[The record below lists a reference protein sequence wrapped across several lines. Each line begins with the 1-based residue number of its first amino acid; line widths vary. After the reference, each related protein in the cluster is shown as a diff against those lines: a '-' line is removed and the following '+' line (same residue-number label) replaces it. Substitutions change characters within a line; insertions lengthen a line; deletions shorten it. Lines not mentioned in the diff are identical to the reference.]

1 MLEEGEGPPEGEE
14 GGPPI
19 GPDGEPLPPEG
30 EEGGPPVGP
39 DGEPLPPGEGGP
51 PLGPDGEPL
60 PPGEG
65 GPPLGPDGEPLPPGE
80 GGPPLGPDGEPLP
93 PGEVVQLVWS
103 SGPSPEQDAAARE
116 AFDQAIADG
125 LSEGSDGTLSCEAA
139 GLPVPPG
146 GWPRG
151 TECPVGLE
159 ILVQADR
166 WTFTE
171 QDAAARKLLK
181 PL

>member
-1 MLEEGEGPPEGEE
+1 MV
-14 GGPPI
+14 
-19 GPDGEPLPPEG
+19 PL
-30 EEGGPPVGP
+30 GP

-80 GGPPLGPDGEPLP
+80 GGPAGFGPGG
-93 PGEVVQLVWS
+93 PGGPG
-103 SGPSPEQDAAARE
+103 GPSPEQDAAARE

-125 LSEGSDGTLSCEAA
+125 LSEEEAMAAAAEAA
-139 GLPVPPG
+139 GFQPL
-146 GWPRG
+146 RG
-151 TECPVGLE
+151 DLVQEVLE

-166 WTFTE
+166 VV
-171 QDAAARKLLK
+171 QVARLLNKMPPQEKLLK
-181 PL
+181 TAY